1 MMDSMGDGGSAVTAL
16 MILVWLLT
24 VVTAF
29 AAGWL
34 AARRGLPARLVR
46 GHAVPAGELGAGP
59 DVDDAEAL
67 LRRRLASGEIDDTE
81 FLQRLSAL
89 ESGRS

>member
-1 MMDSMGDGGSAVTAL
+1 MMDSMGGGSAVTTL
-16 MILVWLLT
+16 TILVWVLT
-24 VVTAF
+24 VVAAF

-34 AARRGLPARLVR
+34 AAHRGVPARLAR
-46 GHAVPAGELGAGP
+46 GHAGPAGELGSGSG
-59 DVDDAEAL
+59 VDQAEAL
-67 LRRRLASGEIDDTE
+67 LRHRLASGEIDDTE